1 MFPCSPKAL
10 GGPHKGIFPKEMLSR
25 FYVIYKQHTL
35 NVIFHCTIQIPAS
48 RMKRFVFVVQGK
60 VTRQFLKNMDDNT
73 MQLLNLSLQTFL
85 TALHGNET
93 TNLSHILQTSKTDQQ
108 SISPL
113 LEFFTSYLQ
122 YSNTETAVQKY
133 FV

>member
-1 MFPCSPKAL
+1 
-10 GGPHKGIFPKEMLSR
+10 
-25 FYVIYKQHTL
+25 
-35 NVIFHCTIQIPAS
+35 
-48 RMKRFVFVVQGK
+48 MKRFVFVVQGK